1 MDNYTKL
8 ILTVIAVA
16 LCVIAVRG
24 LNPVPVAHA
33 SSDLE
38 CTVDGPMEIKG
49 SISIS
54 SFGDDLEIKQ
64 GYSTP
69 GSSSSSPVYTKIV
82 D

>member
-1 MDNYTKL
+1 MDKTTKL
-8 ILTVIAVA
+8 ILAVIAAA

-24 LNPVPVAHA
+24 LNPVPPAYA

-38 CTVDGPMEIKG
+38 CTVQGPMEIKG

-54 SFGDDLEIKQ
+54 NFGDDLEIKQ
-64 GYSTP
+64 GYAQP